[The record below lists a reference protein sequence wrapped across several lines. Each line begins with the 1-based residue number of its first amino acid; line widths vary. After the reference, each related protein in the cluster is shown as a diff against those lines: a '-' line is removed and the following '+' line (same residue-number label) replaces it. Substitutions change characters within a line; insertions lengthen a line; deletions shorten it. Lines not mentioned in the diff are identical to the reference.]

1 MEKYRQERPKIQQQ
15 FSDLK
20 RQLGDVS
27 YDEWMSIPDVGDARN
42 KKQRN
47 ARADKITPI
56 PDSILAK
63 AALSGQETTSIDSR
77 DQKYGGITSTLAG
90 ISTPSTEIDMK
101 KIGKLASKTANKN
114 SIINLSFVNDLGQAR
129 NTLMDMKLTQVS
141 DSVSGQTVVDPKG
154 YLTDLQ
160 SMLPNY
166 GGDINDIK
174 KARLL
179 LKSVRETNP
188 NHPPAW
194 IASARLEEVVGKMQA
209 ARNLIMAATEQ
220 CPKSEDVWL
229 EAARLL
235 PVDIARGIVAQ
246 AVKQLPQSV
255 KIWVKAAELEQD
267 LKAKKKVLYLN
278 LLFSIF
284 YLYHQ
289 REVILFNRRIS
300 HINLVK

>member
-101 KIGKLASKTANKN
+101 KIGKLASKTPNKN
-114 SIINLSFVNDLGQAR
+114 SIINLSFMNGLGQAR

-209 ARNLIMAATEQ
+209 ARNIIMAATEQ

-267 LKAKKKVLYLN
+267 LKAKKKVVFNY
-278 LLFSIF
+278 FIIF
-284 YLYHQ
+284 HYFIY
-289 REVILFNRRIS
+289 II
-300 HINLVK
+300 K